1 MRKKFAALLVN
12 VIKSCKEQN
21 VEPTLLTFAVL
32 ALTEYDDPVIG
43 KPHSTKDSYVVR
55 LGLRGHA
62 V

>member
-12 VIKSCKEQN
+12 VIKEQN
-21 VEPTLLTFAVL
+21 VEPTLLTFVVL
-32 ALTEYDDPVIG
+32 ALTEYNDPTIG

-55 LGLRGHA
+55 LGLRRHA